1 VNLIIKNI
9 KQLVTV
15 RSNGKPFNS
24 GAEMRDIG
32 IIERATVEIK
42 NGKFLWIGPSE
53 EFRQNVDEN
62 VDIMDAS
69 EFVALP
75 GFVDS
80 HTHLMFAGSR
90 EEEFAM
96 RAEGKTYQE
105 IADAGGGILNTVRAT
120 RAATKKELKK
130 LARRHLEGMLRRGTT
145 AVEIKSGYGLNEDSE
160 IKMMEAINELAN
172 ESLQDIVPTFLGA
185 HAIPPEF
192 KDNPDS
198 YVELLCKRLLP
209 YIAQRR
215 MAKFCDAFCDQ
226 GYFSIEQCRKIFEA
240 ARSLGMNIK
249 IHADQLSHTGA
260 TKLAAEFGALS
271 ADHLENIDEA
281 GILSLKSSGTVATVL
296 PGVPFFLHYGYPP
309 ARKII
314 DGNVPLAIASNF
326 NPGSCMSYSMPLMM
340 TIACTQM
347 SMSLEEAISAVT
359 LNGAAALG
367 LSEKLG
373 SIEIGK
379 QADILL
385 FNVPNYKYI
394 AYHFGTNLVT
404 KVIKRGTVLDF
415 S

>member
-1 VNLIIKNI
+1 MNLIIKNI

-15 RSNGKPFNS
+15 RSSGKPFKS
-24 GAEMRDIG
+24 GLEMRDIG
-32 IIERATVEIK
+32 IIERATVVIEK
-42 NGKFLWIGPSE
+42 GKFLWIGPSE
-53 EFRQNVDEN
+53 EFRQNIDKN
-62 VDIMDAS
+62 VDVFDAS

-75 GFVDS
+75 GFIDS

-96 RAEGKTYQE
+96 RVEGKTYQE

-120 RAATKKELKK
+120 RATTKKELKK
-130 LARRHLEGMLRRGTT
+130 LARHHLEEMLRQGTT
-145 AVEIKSGYGLNEDSE
+145 TVEIKSGYGLNEDTE
-160 IKMMEAINELAN
+160 IKMMEAINELSD

-185 HAIPPEF
+185 HAVPPEF

-209 YIAQRR
+209 YIAQRQ

-226 GYFSIEQCRKIFEA
+226 GYFSIEQCRKIFET
-240 ARSLGMNIK
+240 ARSLGIGIK
-249 IHADQLSHTGA
+249 IHADQLSRIGA

-281 GILSLKSSGTVATVL
+281 GMKSMKSSGTIATIL
-296 PGVPFFLHYGYPP
+296 PGVSFFLHYGYPP

-314 DGNVPLAIASNF
+314 DANVPLAIASNF
-326 NPGSCMSYSMPLMM
+326 NPGSCMSYSIPLMM

-347 SMSLEEAISAVT
+347 SMSPEEAISAAT

-385 FNVPNYKYI
+385 LNVPNYKYI

-404 KVIKRGTVLDF
+404 KIIKRGTVLDF